1 MLDFSQVATHCP
13 NETIAGR
20 AMICARLQE
29 LSGFNSEYVVIA
41 YKANLSE
48 GFIKQICSDWSCA
61 CKEEKIH
68 VGTGHSCEILEIE
81 SVQHKPQQMEA
92 CQWPAFWHSAA
103 EGTRD
108 NWHQNRP
115 NHGPKITGENQSQYL
130 DVRCMYDFR
139 QNSQTRSPML
149 VNSKIQLSWMM
160 MYKSKIY
167 TFYCELIILTFP
179 KCHTTLRQALAI
191 CLPPRIVLSI
201 NWGGQLRTAC
211 VATAL
216 EQLHVSSWSKH
227 FLGRRTQIWVCVLYN
242 HIFVHLWF
250 AMFSFPSIIYIPSP
264 P

>member
-1 MLDFSQVATHCP
+1 MLVRRVNITRKNTCRD
-13 NETIAGR
+13 R
-20 AMICARLQE
+20 AQLRNLGNRICATQASTKSVSVARLLA
-29 LSGFNSEYVVIA
+29 LSRRGDAWQLAPES
-41 YKANLSE
+41 S
-48 GFIKQICSDWSCA
+48 QSWP
-61 CKEEKIH
+61 EK
-68 VGTGHSCEILEIE
+68 
-81 SVQHKPQQMEA
+81 
-92 CQWPAFWHSAA
+92 
-103 EGTRD
+103 
-108 NWHQNRP
+108 NWW
-115 NHGPKITGENQSQYL
+115 KSISI
-130 DVRCMYDFR
+130 VRCMYDFR

-160 MYKSKIY
+160 MYKRKIY